1 MKKNVFLKITGMT
14 AVQKAVNGREFKT
27 VEFTEVQYFEGI
39 GHILTNKP
47 SRKRNIWNEFTDDQ
61 QRVFNADP
69 LFSTGQVGAIVAGEI
84 ISYPTTPYF
93 VARPDGSKG
102 PQANKL
108 TTVVFDGE
116 DGVAY
121 TNRQLRRNGACVLD
135 GDTLTA
141 PDNLIVS
148 AAAKPAAAAVAQE
161 EEVILSEEK

>member
-1 MKKNVFLKITGMT
+1 MT

-39 GHILTNKP
+39 GHVLTNKP

-61 QRVFNADP
+61 QRVFAADP
-69 LFSTGQVGAIVAGEI
+69 LFATGQMGAIVAGEI
-84 ISYPTTPYF
+84 ITYPTTAYH

-141 PDNLIVS
+141 PENLEIP
-148 AAAKPAAAAVAQE
+148 AKTANAAAAASSSE
-161 EEVILSEEK
+161 AEEVILSEEK